1 MKTRHVHTL
10 GCKGTNNWHKNK
22 IKAPQSDYF
31 FVFPSWKSAF
41 SHTPPVLCAI
51 IFQHQP
57 TFDCRQ
63 AYTQLQ
69 TNLHSIANKPTFDCR
84 QAHADCFYLKHCT
97 CNISAFLASHIR
109 SGRKGAVYR
118 MERVASRSSRL
129 LPSNTY
135 LWIIRKRHEEEW
147 QCWHSHRFFR
157 SILFLLKMHSIL
169 SL

>member
-41 SHTPPVLCAI
+41 SHTPPILCAI

-57 TFDCRQ
+57 TLDCRQ

-69 TNLHSIANKPTFDCR
+69 TSLHSIADKLTQIVFIWST
-84 QAHADCFYLKHCT
+84 A
-97 CNISAFLASHIR
+97 LATSRHSLPAIFALVVR
-109 SGRKGAVYR
+109 GAVYR

>member
-57 TFDCRQ
+57 TLDCRQ

-109 SGRKGAVYR
+109 SGRQGG
-118 MERVASRSSRL
+118 
-129 LPSNTY
+129 Y
-135 LWIIRKRHEEEW
+135 LSYGKSCE
-147 QCWHSHRFFR
+147 SFFQTT
-157 SILFLLKMHSIL
+157 SIKYI
-169 SL
+169 SLNHKKKTWGGMAMLTFP